1 MKGINKKYIVGVS
14 VTAICILCFI
24 IYFTYG
30 DKSKII
36 DRELEKIYSLP
47 QNYSIEQAVKD
58 GMVDVSK
65 ILEKENKNINKF
77 LLKVNQ
83 KGWAVLKTVEDSEEG
98 PVITMYVFDDRIDEI
113 RTWKYTVTK
122 QGGQSPDRCFKSY
135 YTTDNNE
142 ISTVYLVNI
151 KNSQRPNSDSEILK
165 DEPLYS
171 YKKSN

>member
-1 MKGINKKYIVGVS
+1 MKGINKKYIIGVC
-14 VTAICILCFI
+14 VTTICILCYI

-30 DKSKII
+30 DKSKMI

-47 QNYSIEQAVKD
+47 QNYSIEQAVKE
-58 GMVDVSK
+58 GIVDVSK
-65 ILEKENKNINKF
+65 VLEKENKSINKF

-83 KGWAVLKTVEDSEEG
+83 KNWAVLKTIDDSEEG
-98 PVITMYVFDDRIDEI
+98 PVITMYIFDDRIDEI
-113 RTWKYTVTK
+113 RTWKYIVTK
-122 QGGQSPDRCFKSY
+122 QGGQSPDRRFKSY

-151 KNSQRPNSDSEILK
+151 KNGQIPNGELEILK